1 MLKATALA
9 AATLSFAATGAL
21 AVTQSVRDACRNDY
35 FAHCSAHPVDSDAL
49 KSCMRAVGVRLSP
62 RCLYALVSAGEVNED
77 GYAAPGA
84 REALITPLPPMLVP
98 TLVLASDCGCDRS
111 TFAGLTR

>member
-1 MLKATALA
+1 MLKATVLA
-9 AATLSFAATGAL
+9 AAMLSFAATGAL

-62 RCLYALVSAGEVNED
+62 RCLYALVSAGEVKKTD
-77 GYAAPGA
+77 MRRP
-84 REALITPLPPMLVP
+84 
-98 TLVLASDCGCDRS
+98 VLAKP
-111 TFAGLTR
+111 